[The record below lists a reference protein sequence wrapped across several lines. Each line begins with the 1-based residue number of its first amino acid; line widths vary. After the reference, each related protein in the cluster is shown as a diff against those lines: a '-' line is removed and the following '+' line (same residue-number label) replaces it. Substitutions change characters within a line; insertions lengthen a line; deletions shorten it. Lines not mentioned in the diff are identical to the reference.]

1 MKFDFSGKNVVLTG
15 GAGDIGVATAELFL
29 DAGATTLLIDN
40 RPDALADATKR
51 FHNYKSLLRTACS
64 SLETPAAATKA
75 LTAIEG
81 PIFALV
87 YLAGVHIPDPM
98 NPDDHTSWDKTM
110 ASNLTAAYDTAMAF
124 KPRAV
129 TDEPSRL
136 VYITSLAAS
145 SGTPREPAYSA
156 SKAGMLG
163 LARALAKRWAPD
175 VLVNSVAPGI
185 IETRM
190 TAPHRAD
197 PEYAA
202 GLLNRIVM
210 RRFGKPSEVA
220 SVIGFLCSPG
230 ASYMTGQMVHVNG
243 GAHFS

>member
-1 MKFDFSGKNVVLTG
+1 MKFDFSGKRVVLTG

-29 DAGATTLLIDN
+29 EAGATTLLVDN
-40 RPDALADATKR
+40 RPDALADAARR
-51 FHNYKSLLRTACS
+51 FHGHKGLRTVCS
-64 SLETPAAATKA
+64 SLESPAAATKA
-75 LTAIEG
+75 LEAIDG

-98 NPDDHTSWDKTM
+98 LPDDHESWDKTM
-110 ASNLTAAYDTAMAF
+110 ASNLTAAYDTSIAF

-129 TDEPSRL
+129 VDEPSRL

-145 SGTPREPAYSA
+145 SGTPREPGYSA

-163 LARALAKRWAPD
+163 LARALARRWAPD

-190 TAPHRAD
+190 TARHRAD

-210 RRFGKPSEVA
+210 RRFGKPAEVA

-243 GAHFS
+243 GAYFSP